1 MAMSAEERQQMLL
14 TQPVEK
20 IIPKMALP
28 TICSMLITSIYNM
41 ADTYFVSQIGTAE
54 ATASGTSASAAV
66 GIVFSVMAMIQALAF
81 MFGMGSGTNVSHLL
95 GMGKRKEAEVYSA
108 VGFFS
113 AVAAGVLIAVLGN
126 VFNEPLMRL
135 LGATETAMP
144 YALDYA
150 RYIFLAAPFMMGSL
164 SMNNL
169 LRFQGL
175 ATYGMVGII
184 SGGLLNML
192 LDPLLIFV
200 FDMGIAGASIAT
212 AISQLTSFVILLV
225 MCSTHADAITIHP
238 RNYRPTKQMYAK
250 ILNNGLPS
258 LGRQG
263 IMSVSTSLLNNAAAV
278 YGDPAIAAFAIVSR
292 CLNFVN
298 STVVGFGQGFQP
310 VCGFNYGA
318 RKYDRFPSASR

>member
-1 MAMSAEERQQMLL
+1 
-14 TQPVEK
+14 
-20 IIPKMALP
+20 
-28 TICSMLITSIYNM
+28 
-41 ADTYFVSQIGTAE
+41 
-54 ATASGTSASAAV
+54 
-66 GIVFSVMAMIQALAF
+66 
-81 MFGMGSGTNVSHLL
+81 
-95 GMGKRKEAEVYSA
+95 
-108 VGFFS
+108 
-113 AVAAGVLIAVLGN
+113 
-126 VFNEPLMRL
+126 
-135 LGATETAMP
+135 
-144 YALDYA
+144 
-150 RYIFLAAPFMMGSL
+150 
-164 SMNNL
+164 MNNL

-184 SGGLLNML
+184 SGGVLNML

-200 FDMGIAGASIAT
+200 FNMGIAGASIAT

-298 STVVGFGQGFQP
+298 STVVGF
-310 VCGFNYGA
+310 NYGA
-318 RKYDRFPSASR
+318 RKYDRMHRAFSFSVKVTTIVLLVLGAAGFAFAEPLVTLFRRSDPEVIRIGTETFRVQILTVWTWGFITLSNMYTQAIGYGIRSTILAAARQGLFLIPTLLVLPNVWGLRGLEVCQPLADVLTLALAVWMMTKVIRAQKAQMAQETA